1 MKKITK
7 IFLILG
13 LLFIG
18 LAFSLL
24 CYLELEDINSSKKSA
39 LVMNTILK
47 DINEKNTDEKVLN
60 INGFNYIGY
69 LVIPSLDINLPITA
83 NYTEESL
90 KISPSLYYGSVNK
103 NMIICGHAYKSQFK
117 YLYQLKTGDKVIFTD
132 INNNTY
138 VYEVVLIEE
147 IKQNEINKMLNS
159 EFDLTLYT
167 CTFNNLSRVTV
178 RCKKIS

>member
-39 LVMNTILK
+39 LVMNTIFK
-47 DINEKNTDEKVLN
+47 DINEKNTEEKVLN

-69 LVIPSLDINLPITA
+69 LVITSLDITF
-83 NYTEESL
+83 SL
-90 KISPSLYYGSVNK
+90 LW
-103 NMIICGHAYKSQFK
+103 F
-117 YLYQLKTGDKVIFTD
+117 
-132 INNNTY
+132 
-138 VYEVVLIEE
+138 
-147 IKQNEINKMLNS
+147 
-159 EFDLTLYT
+159 
-167 CTFNNLSRVTV
+167 
-178 RCKKIS
+178 CK

>member
-1 MKKITK
+1 
-7 IFLILG
+7 
-13 LLFIG
+13 
-18 LAFSLL
+18 
-24 CYLELEDINSSKKSA
+24 
-39 LVMNTILK
+39 
-47 DINEKNTDEKVLN
+47 
-60 INGFNYIGY
+60 
-69 LVIPSLDINLPITA
+69 
-83 NYTEESL
+83 
-90 KISPSLYYGSVNK
+90 
-103 NMIICGHAYKSQFK
+103 MIICGHAYKSQFK

-138 VYEVVLIEE
+138 MYEVVLIEE